1 MRTILNLNDLYD
13 ISEFL
18 NEKKYNEVP
27 ITIVIDVMTKER
39 LKRINEEF
47 FSESGR
53 PENELQDDVDQ
64 ICVNVLGVK
73 FIYRLK
79 EDGNENTEQG
89 AN

>member
-1 MRTILNLNDLYD
+1 MKTVLKLNDLYD

-64 ICVNVLGVK
+64 ICVNVLGVT

>member
-1 MRTILNLNDLYD
+1 MRTILKLNDLYD

-39 LKRINEEF
+39 IKRINEEF

>member
-1 MRTILNLNDLYD
+1 MRTILKLNDLYD

-89 AN
+89 VN

>member
-1 MRTILNLNDLYD
+1 MILKLNDLYD

-53 PENELQDDVDQ
+53 PENELQDNVDQ

>member
-1 MRTILNLNDLYD
+1 MKTVLKLNDLYD

-27 ITIVIDVMTKER
+27 ITIMIDVMTKER

-64 ICVNVLGVK
+64 ICVNVLGVT

>member
-1 MRTILNLNDLYD
+1 MRTILKLNDLYD

-64 ICVNVLGVK
+64 ICANVLGVK

-89 AN
+89 VN

>member
-1 MRTILNLNDLYD
+1 MRTILKLNDLYD

-18 NEKKYNEVP
+18 NEKKFNEAP

>member
-1 MRTILNLNDLYD
+1 MKTVLKLNDLYE

-18 NEKKYNEVP
+18 NEKKFNEVP

>member
-1 MRTILNLNDLYD
+1 MKTVLKLNDLYE

-18 NEKKYNEVP
+18 NEKKFNEVP

-79 EDGNENTEQG
+79 EDGNENTEQ
-89 AN
+89 

>member
-1 MRTILNLNDLYD
+1 MRTILKLNDLYD

-18 NEKKYNEVP
+18 NEKKFNEVP

>member
-79 EDGNENTEQG
+79 EDGNENTE
-89 AN
+89 

>member
-1 MRTILNLNDLYD
+1 MRTILKLNDLYD

>member
-1 MRTILNLNDLYD
+1 MRTILKLNDLYD

-18 NEKKYNEVP
+18 NEQKYNEVP

>member
-89 AN
+89 TN

>member
-1 MRTILNLNDLYD
+1 MRTILKLNDLYD

-73 FIYRLK
+73 FIYRLQ

>member
-1 MRTILNLNDLYD
+1 MKTVLKLNDLYE

>member
-1 MRTILNLNDLYD
+1 MRTILKLNDLYD

-18 NEKKYNEVP
+18 NEKKFNEVP

-64 ICVNVLGVK
+64 ICVNVIGVK

>member
-1 MRTILNLNDLYD
+1 MRTILKLNDLYD

-39 LKRINEEF
+39 LNRINEEF

>member
-1 MRTILNLNDLYD
+1 MKTVLKLNDLYE

-18 NEKKYNEVP
+18 NEKKFNEVP

-89 AN
+89 VN

>member
-1 MRTILNLNDLYD
+1 MRTILKLNDLYD

-89 AN
+89 TN